1 MGDVKQA
8 PRIPYRQM
16 QALETRRR
24 LTLAARRLFAERGY
38 GATSIEAIAAEVGVA
53 VRTVYAAF
61 GSKRAILAAVCEEW
75 LTEAEV
81 RPLMEEAAAEGDAR
95 RAVGLLARLS
105 RQQWER
111 GVDVIGILQSAS
123 TADAEVER
131 MLGGWKRDRS
141 AALAGVIEAM
151 GNRLIPGLDLDAA
164 GAIVAALSAAEV
176 YLELV
181 VGGGWSPDRYESWLA
196 DLMRAQLV
204 ASDPTR

>member
-176 YLELV
+176 YQELV
-181 VGGGWSPDRYESWLA
+181 VGAGWSPDRYESWLV
-196 DLMRAQLV
+196 DLLRAQLI

>member
-81 RPLMEEAAAEGDAR
+81 RPLMEEAATEGDAR

-176 YLELV
+176 YQELV
-181 VGGGWSPDRYESWLA
+181 VAGGWSPDRYESWLA
-196 DLMRAQLV
+196 DLMRAQLIG
-204 ASDPTR
+204 SDPTR